1 MKKIKVISI
10 ICLVISSIM
19 LIVGCGKDKSA
30 KMSNEKIRS
39 IQTDTEKENSMQIE
53 LYFDA
58 SSSEGN
64 KQLYKEDRILNKEE
78 VMGEVI
84 IQELIKGPGV
94 RSDLKPVLP
103 KETRL
108 LGFSIK
114 NKIAIINFSKEVITK
129 MEPAKEETS
138 LKAIAGSLTQL
149 PSVER
154 VKIQVENKNVDTLG
168 GNYDISEPFS
178 KSEVTLKLKE
188 K

>member
-1 MKKIKVISI
+1 MKKLRVVSI
-10 ICLVISSIM
+10 ICLVISSIV
-19 LIVGCGKDKSA
+19 LIIGCGKDKST

-39 IQTDTEKENSMQIE
+39 IQTDKEKENSMQIE
-53 LYFDA
+53 LYFD
-58 SSSEGN
+58 SSNGGG
-64 KQLYKEDRILNKEE
+64 KKTLYKEERILSKEE
-78 VMGEVI
+78 VMGEII

-94 RSDLKPVLP
+94 KSDLKPVLP

-108 LGFSIK
+108 LSFSIK
-114 NKIAIINFSKEVITK
+114 NNIAIINFSKEVVTN

-149 PSVER
+149 PSVEK